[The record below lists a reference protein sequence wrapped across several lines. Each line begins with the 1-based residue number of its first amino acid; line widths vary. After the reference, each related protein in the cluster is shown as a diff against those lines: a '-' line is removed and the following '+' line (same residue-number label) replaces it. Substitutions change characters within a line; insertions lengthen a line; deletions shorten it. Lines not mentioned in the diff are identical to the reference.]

1 MKKFTSFALCFIM
14 IAMLMTGCRSKAP
27 EETAG
32 PTTTTTTPATQA
44 PTNATVPTTPATTP
58 ATQPAI
64 DATDATDGKSRM
76 PMVQQKAY

>member
-1 MKKFTSFALCFIM
+1 MKKFTSLVLCFIM

-44 PTNATVPTTPATTP
+44 PTSRPTTPATTP
-58 ATQPAI
+58 ATQPAT
-64 DATDATDGKSRM
+64 DPTDATNGNSRM
-76 PMVQQKAY
+76 TIIQPKAY